1 MIVSILFLLMWAAT
15 IYFGH
20 MLVPLWYLIPV
31 WVILGYIVGLLVF
44 IIFLILIMPIMKFTK
59 PNSKFKYFL
68 EKTFSRF
75 INVFILRTF
84 VTFEGKKNIPKTG
97 RLTVYANHKSQGDPV
112 FIMQGFNRNLAFTPK
127 ISLYKIPILSNYM
140 NYIGCLPIDRDDN
153 RRTAK
158 TMINAIKNVEND
170 LAMLIFPE
178 AGIKTRESEL
188 MFDAVGGAYKIGTKS
203 KSDFLPITIIGGTKL
218 SKRKW
223 WQFSH
228 VKVIFHPI
236 IKHERVKEYTT
247 IEIAEKMIDVINSK
261 IEE

>member
-1 MIVSILFLLMWAAT
+1 
-15 IYFGH
+15 
-20 MLVPLWYLIPV
+20 
-31 WVILGYIVGLLVF
+31 
-44 IIFLILIMPIMKFTK
+44 MPIMKITK
-59 PNSKFKYFL
+59 NDSKLKYYL
-68 EKTFSRF
+68 AKSAATF
-75 INVFILRTF
+75 INIFILRAY
-84 VTFEGKKNIPKTG
+84 VTSEGKENIPKKG
-97 RLTVYANHKSQGDPV
+97 KLTVYANHKSQTDP
-112 FIMQGFNRNLAFTPK
+112 ILLMPKFNRGLAFTPK